1 MTHDVEISP
10 SSIAAGPFLT
20 EQGESEYSGR
30 LRRGC
35 DYAGATAAG
44 G

>member
-35 DYAGATAAG
+35 DYAGAAAAG